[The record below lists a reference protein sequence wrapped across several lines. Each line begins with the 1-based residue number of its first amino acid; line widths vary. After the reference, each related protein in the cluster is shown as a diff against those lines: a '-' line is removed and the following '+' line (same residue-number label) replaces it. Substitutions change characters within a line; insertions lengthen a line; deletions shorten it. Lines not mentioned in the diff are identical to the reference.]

1 MYKIENI
8 LHKNFEYVKI
18 NFYIL
23 KKLLYENKSI
33 VYFKQEIYIINN
45 FCINILLETNIFKL
59 RKIVINIKREF
70 INFLFC
76 EKLKT
81 FQFLLILS
89 LKNDEYFEL

>member
-33 VYFKQEIYIINN
+33 VYFKREIYIINN

-70 INFLFC
+70 INFY
-76 EKLKT
+76 
-81 FQFLLILS
+81 IL
-89 LKNDEYFEL
+89 

>member
-70 INFLFC
+70 INFY
-76 EKLKT
+76 
-81 FQFLLILS
+81 IL
-89 LKNDEYFEL
+89 